1 MQIKKND
8 HRITGIEPIT
18 MTYKKTFILAGIMV
32 LTMVVL
38 GLSSHSEKIKPNRP
52 FDTFPMAIGPWTG
65 TTSTFDQKVYD
76 ILGVDDSILASYQTT
91 DGRFVEVYVGFY
103 QSQKEGE
110 LIHSPKS
117 CMPGSGWNI
126 AETSIETVDVGKIG
140 SEKNIKVIKLI
151 LVKGSQKQV
160 VFYWFHSRGRI
171 ISSEYMQKIWLVVD
185 SITRH
190 RTDGSFV
197 RLISPVV
204 ENEDEALEILKDFT
218 RAVYPYL
225 DEYIPS

>member
-1 MQIKKND
+1 MISTTVFS
-8 HRITGIEPIT
+8 RIEPFT
-18 MTYKKTFILAGIMV
+18 MTYKNTFVLAGIMV
-32 LTMVVL
+32 LTMIVL
-38 GLSSHSEKIKPNRP
+38 GLSTHSETIKPNKP
-52 FDTFPMAIGPWTG
+52 FDTFPMVIGPWAG
-65 TTSTFDQKVYD
+65 VTSAFDQKVYD
-76 ILGVDDSILASYQTT
+76 ILGVDDSILATYQTT
-91 DGRFVEVYVGFY
+91 DGRFVQVYVGFY

-110 LIHSPKS
+110 QIHSPKN

-140 SEKNIKVIKLI
+140 SEKNIDVIKLT

-160 VFYWFHSRGRI
+160 ALYWFHSRGRI
-171 ISSEYMQKIWLVVD
+171 ISSEYMQKVWLVVD
-185 SITRH
+185 SITKH

-204 ENEDEALEILKDFT
+204 ENEDEALEVLKDFT

-225 DEYIPS
+225 NEYIPS